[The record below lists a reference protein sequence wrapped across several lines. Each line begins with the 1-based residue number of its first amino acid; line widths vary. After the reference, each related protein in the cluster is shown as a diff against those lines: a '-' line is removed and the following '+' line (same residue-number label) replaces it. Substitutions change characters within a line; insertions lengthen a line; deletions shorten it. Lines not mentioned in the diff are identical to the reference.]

1 MMQKK
6 YFLSLLAAGALCGCV
21 KEETPLTPPVPN
33 QPTAAVE
40 SGDNI
45 VRGWVR
51 LKLSEDAAP
60 MRVGTFTRGAMNSG
74 DARLDSLAEALGA
87 TEVRRVFH
95 EGGKFAERRRRFGL
109 HLWYDIRFDESV
121 PYTRASAGFAELP
134 GVAHVQPIYKARM
147 LYDEPVIPAEALYMP
162 MSMAASRP
170 DEMPFNDP
178 ELPKPWHSNTRGDG
192 QNFVEGADIN
202 LFEAWK
208 TETGHRSVIVAV
220 NDSGVDFDH
229 PDLADNMWVNEAE
242 LNGQEGVD
250 DDGNGY
256 VDDIY
261 GWNGPLDNGEIHPG
275 AHSTHVAG
283 TIAAVNNNGIGV
295 CGIAGGTGNKDGVR
309 LMTVAITD
317 QVYSTEFA
325 TNPDIFAYEADN
337 GAVISQNSWAYT
349 SATMPQ
355 DVSDALDYF
364 IANAG
369 TDENG
374 NQTGPM
380 KGGIVIFAAGN
391 SKGATSL
398 YPASDPRTI
407 SVAAMN
413 PDYTKALYSN
423 YGENVDIFAPGGA
436 DSTDPRF
443 TEAGMVYSTSI
454 DMNEQPIYDYKSGT
468 SMACPHVSGVA
479 ALIVSSYARRGEV
492 LTAQECKKIL
502 LRSFRPVG
510 EAVDEQ
516 YYDKLGVGLVDA
528 GLVFT
533 KDSGKQ
539 PAAIADASA
548 AALQNRFTLKWT
560 APADGN
566 DMAVAYYDIA
576 YVGKG
581 VGKREGQPDVEA
593 SFQLR
598 NVFEPAQAAA
608 YTWYG
613 LYNVNYTFQVV
624 AVDRFGNRSQAV
636 SMTATSGDYANS
648 KPKLEQALGAISI
661 ENVGEEYV
669 RRFDLTQNFSDENLV
684 QGDVLTFSLRNSNE
698 QVVEATIDGNYL
710 IVRPLAKGSARVTV
724 YAIDLDGAGVQTA
737 LEVTVENGAAPSPA
751 PEGGAGVYPNPAD
764 DTLYVT
770 LDALRNVQTEA
781 VVYDQAARVVMRRSM
796 QFDDS
801 GTAVLTVADLR
812 PGAYT
817 LVLRQDGAT
826 HRMNFMKR

>member
-1 MMQKK
+1 MKRAT
-6 YFLSLLAAGALCGCV
+6 YLAACVCLLTAAGCV
-21 KEETPLTPPVPN
+21 REEVVQTEPEVAVSGTYNDDVIEKGWIRIKLLDDAEALPVG
-33 QPTAAVE
+33 AV
-40 SGDNI
+40 
-45 VRGWVR
+45 
-51 LKLSEDAAP
+51 
-60 MRVGTFTRGAMNSG
+60 TRGALASG
-74 DARLDSLAEALGA
+74 NEQLDQIAASLGVDEI
-87 TEVRRVFH
+87 RRVFAD
-95 EGGKFAERRRRFGL
+95 GGKFAERRRKYGF
-109 HLWYDIRFDESV
+109 HLWYDLHFDEQTPVSRAADEFGALKELVSYIEPVYKIRSTDVAEVV
-121 PYTRASAGFAELP
+121 PDGAIYLPAFGITRADA
-134 GVAHVQPIYKARM
+134 
-147 LYDEPVIPAEALYMP
+147 
-162 MSMAASRP
+162 
-170 DEMPFNDP
+170 EMPFNDP
-178 ELPKPWHSNTRGDG
+178 MLPQQWHYHNAGGATG
-192 QNFVEGADIN
+192 FLAGADIN
-202 LFEAWK
+202 AFEAWK
-208 TETGHRSVIVAV
+208 LETGKPNVIVSVHDDGA
-220 NDSGVDFDH
+220 NLEH
-229 PDLADNMWVNEAE
+229 PDLAAHFWVNEAE
-242 LNGQEGVD
+242 ASGSSKAD
-250 DDGNGY
+250 DDNNGY
-256 VDDIY
+256 VDDLH
-261 GWNGPLDNGEIHPG
+261 GWSYVNNSGEIDYSSHG
-275 AHSTHVAG
+275 THTSG
-283 TIAAVNNNGIGV
+283 TISAINNNGIGV
-295 CGIAGGTGNKDGVR
+295 CGVAGGTGPEDGVR
-309 LMTVAITD
+309 IMPLQIYPESGTVVNNA
-317 QVYSTEFA
+317 
-325 TNPDIFAYEADN
+325 PDSYLYAADN
-337 GAVISQNSWAYT
+337 GAVISQNSWTLGTTGELPKSYA
-349 SATMPQ
+349 
-355 DVSDALDYF
+355 DAFDYF
-364 IANAG
+364 IENAG

-454 DMNEQPIYDYKSGT
+454 DMDEQPIYDYKSGT

-796 QFDDS
+796 QFDAS
-801 GTAVLTVADLR
+801 GTAALTVADLR